1 MKIVKIPKERVGA
14 LIGQGGE
21 TKRFLEERTGLKID
35 IDTEEGEVSFD
46 ETAATDPLVPLK
58 VMDIVKA
65 IGRGFAP
72 HKAFRLLEDDEY
84 FELMEIDEYVG
95 KSNNQL
101 VRVRSRVIGAG
112 GKTRR
117 IIEDLVGVHISV
129 YGDTV
134 GIIGNSVQMPI
145 ARTAVDML
153 LRGSEH
159 ATVYRFLERKRA
171 ELRIAEMGFEL

>member
-1 MKIVKIPKERVGA
+1 MKVVKIPKERVGA
-14 LIGQGGE
+14 LIGHGGE
-21 TKRFLEERTGLKID
+21 TKRYLEERSGLKVS

-46 ETAATDPLVPLK
+46 ETATEDPLIPLK
-58 VMDIVKA
+58 IMDIVKA

-72 HKAFRLLEDDEY
+72 QKAFRLLEDDEY
-84 FELMEIDEYVG
+84 LELMEIDDYVG
-95 KSNNQL
+95 KSRNQIA
-101 VRVRSRVIGAG
+101 RVRARVIGAG

-134 GIIGNSVQMPI
+134 GIIGNSVQMPV

-159 ATVYRFLERKRA
+159 ATVYRYLERKRA

>member
-1 MKIVKIPKERVGA
+1 MKIVRIPKERVGA
-14 LIGQGGE
+14 LIGHGGE
-21 TKRFLEERTGLKID
+21 TKRFLEERTGLRLEVD
-35 IDTEEGEVSFD
+35 NEEGEVSFD
-46 ETAATDPLVPLK
+46 ETKTDDPLLPLK
-58 VMDIVKA
+58 LMDVIRA

-72 HKAFRLLEDDEY
+72 HKAFRLLDDDEY
-84 FELMEIDEYVG
+84 LEIMNIDDYVG

-101 VRVRSRVIGAG
+101 VRVRARVIGSG

-145 ARTAVDML
+145 ARAAVDML
-153 LRGSEH
+153 MSGSEH
-159 ATVYRFLERKRA
+159 STVYRFLERKRA
-171 ELRIAEMGFEL
+171 ELRIAEMGFEI

>member
-21 TKRFLEERTGLKID
+21 TKRFLQERTGLTID

-46 ETAATDPLVPLK
+46 ETKTEDPLLPLK
-58 VMDIVKA
+58 VMDIIKA

-72 HKAFRLLEDDEY
+72 HKAFRLLDDDEY
-84 FELMEIDEYVG
+84 LEIMDIDDYVG

-101 VRVRSRVIGAG
+101 VRVRARVIGSG

-134 GIIGNSVQMPI
+134 GIIGNSVQMPV

-153 LRGSEH
+153 LSGSEH
-159 ATVYRFLERKRA
+159 ATVYRYLERKRP
-171 ELRIAEMGFEL
+171 ELHIAEMGFEL